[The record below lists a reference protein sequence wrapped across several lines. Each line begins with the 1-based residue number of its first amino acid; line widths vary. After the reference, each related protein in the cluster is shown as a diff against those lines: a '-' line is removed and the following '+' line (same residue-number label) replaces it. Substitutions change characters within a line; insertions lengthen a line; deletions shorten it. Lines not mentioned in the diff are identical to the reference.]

1 MTKAMLQRVGAV
13 LAALVLAVPL
23 SAAADDAKK
32 PASEQPYVVLVGISN
47 YTDKQIKPRPHAEDD
62 ARALYDLLSE
72 AKYLG
77 VDRDHIRL
85 LLGSED
91 TERKAIKATRAN
103 ILEALTWA
111 AKNAKTNDP
120 VIVAFFGEGGPL
132 GESGDRRCYFAV
144 DSTVKGR
151 DKDAVAAVE
160 VGDAI
165 KNLRS
170 HRFCV
175 FLDVDFKG
183 FEAEG
188 KTAIAEPTLGNAPY
202 KEFLGDDGTED
213 HTPKPGRILF
223 LATNGLARSIDLKD
237 HGLFAE
243 VLLKGLRGEADK
255 DGGEPDGSVTVD
267 ELTEYVDKAMPELAA
282 KHGKTEEERLQ
293 AHFVLGGRSNHFVL
307 TYNPAV
313 TAKVKARL
321 EKFEKLV
328 KDGKVPEKYVEE
340 GKSYLEHM
348 PRLEAQRSIRKQYQE
363 LADGTITV
371 EKFETE
377 RDKIL
382 ESTKLRRAEAVEFAQ
397 KVMETVEIIQEKYVR
412 KTKPHQ
418 MVEWAIRG
426 LYRRLDEKVPEAIE
440 ERLSK
445 IEELKESGLASL
457 LADARQALGRR
468 EDLSQHKDID
478 ITLQRMLSHLDP
490 YTTYIDPETRKQ
502 FEREIQ
508 GFFTGVGIQIRK
520 DSVTDQLLVVTPIKG
535 SPAYKAGLQAG
546 DIITKVVTNKFE
558 VIDPVEGKIKVLDE
572 KETIH
577 TKGLS
582 LNAAVKK
589 ILGPEETE
597 VVMTIQRE
605 GQKDPIDVRITRAR
619 INVESVMG
627 VKRKGN
633 DDWDFVIDPE
643 RKIGYARVTTFAKH
657 TYEDLKRA
665 MLELQEDG
673 CKGFILDL
681 RFNPGG
687 LLKSAVD
694 ITDMYIDDGVIVSVK
709 DRSGKQERHMGHHRG
724 SMLDF
729 PMVCLVNGYSAS
741 ASEIVSAALQDHR
754 RAYIIGERSYG
765 KGSVQNIDDF
775 DGGQIKLTTASWW
788 RPSGKNLD
796 KASTSGKDEDEWGV
810 TPDLAI
816 KMSRKDREDLAEHQ
830 HDTEIIL
837 PKEGKPAKKKEFKD
851 RQLEAALE
859 YLRGQIKTASRVPPR
874 KDD

>member
-13 LAALVLAVPL
+13 LAALVLAV
-23 SAAADDAKK
+23 SVSADDSKK
-32 PASEQPYVVLVGISN
+32 PASEQPYVVLVGISK
-47 YTDKQIKPRPHAEDD
+47 YTDNQIKPRPHAEDD
-62 ARALYDLLSE
+62 ARALYDLFSD

-85 LLGSED
+85 LLGSD
-91 TERKAIKATRAN
+91 DSDRKAQKATRAN
-103 ILEALTWA
+103 ILDALSWVA
-111 AKNAKTNDP
+111 RNAKTNDP

-132 GESGDRRCYFAV
+132 GESGDRRCYFAS

-151 DKDAVAAVE
+151 DKDAVAAAE

-183 FEAEG
+183 FETEG
-188 KTAIAEPTLGNAPY
+188 KVAIAEPTLGNAPY
-202 KEFLGDDGTED
+202 KEFLGDDGSED
-213 HTPKPGRILF
+213 HTPKQGRILF

-267 ELTEYVDKAMPELAA
+267 ELTEYVDKALPELAT
-282 KHGKTEEERLQ
+282 KNGKTEEERLQ

-307 TYNPAV
+307 THNPAV
-313 TAKVKARL
+313 AAKVQERVD
-321 EKFEKLV
+321 KFRKLV
-328 KDGKVPEKYVEE
+328 KAGTIPEKYADE
-340 GKSYLEHM
+340 GYTYLEHM

-363 LADGTITV
+363 LADGTITL
-371 EKFETE
+371 EKFEIE

-382 ESTKLRRAEAVEFAQ
+382 ESTKLRRADAVEFAQ
-397 KVMETVEIIQEKYVR
+397 KVMETIDIIQEKYVR

-418 MVEWAIRG
+418 MVDWAIHG

-445 IEELKESGLASL
+445 VEDLKEAGLAGL

-468 EDLSQHKDID
+468 EDLANHKDID

-490 YTTYIDPETRKQ
+490 YTTYIDPETKKQ
-502 FEREIQ
+502 WEKDIQ

-520 DSVTDQLLVVTPIKG
+520 DSVTDQILVVTPIRG
-535 SPAYKAGLQAG
+535 SPAYKAGLLAG
-546 DIITKVVTNKFE
+546 DLITKVVTNKFD
-558 VIDPVEGKIKVLDE
+558 IDTTTGKIKVLDDM
-572 KETIH
+572 ETIH

-589 ILGPEETE
+589 ILGPEDTD
-597 VVMTIQRE
+597 VVLTIQRE
-605 GQKDPIDVRITRAR
+605 GEKDTLDVKITRGR
-619 INVESVMG
+619 VNVESVMG

-633 DDWDFVIDPE
+633 DDWDFIIDPDK
-643 RKIGYARVTTFAKH
+643 KIGYARVTTFARH
-657 TYEDLKRA
+657 TYDDLKRA
-665 MLELQEDG
+665 MSELQEDG
-673 CKGFILDL
+673 IKGFILDL

-694 ITDMYIDDGVIVSVK
+694 ITDMYIDDGVIVTVK
-709 DRSGKQERHMGHHRG
+709 DRQGKQERHMGHHRG

-788 RPSGKNLD
+788 RPNGKNLD
-796 KASTSGKDEDEWGV
+796 KASTPGKDEDEWGV
-810 TPDLAI
+810 TPDVVV

-830 HDTEIIL
+830 HDAEIITRKDR
-837 PKEGKPAKKKEFKD
+837 PGKKKDFKD
-851 RQLEAALE
+851 RQLESALD